1 MNIKA
6 TVHIYELFLKVN
18 LLNRSVYV
26 KKLTIKKER
35 NKYLVSDKI
44 SSGSLSL
51 CGISTKYINNISQ
64 PATKYSPILK
74 PKMYSP
80 ANDLVKTINSMKV
93 VKIKLLII
101 FI

>member
-26 KKLTIKKER
+26 TKLTIKKER

-44 SSGSLSL
+44 SSGSSSL
-51 CGISTKYINNISQ
+51 CGISTK
-64 PATKYSPILK
+64 
-74 PKMYSP
+74 
-80 ANDLVKTINSMKV
+80 
-93 VKIKLLII
+93 
-101 FI
+101 